1 MNRMAR
7 RRKSVRREGDL
18 GEGWG
23 SRKLGRGQ
31 QKRVN
36 RQTGIIGIGL
46 ELVSDI
52 KMDCEK

>member
-23 SRKLGRGQ
+23 SRKLGRGL

-46 ELVSDI
+46 ELVSNI